1 MTKLATTP
9 EEALALEYHWPFWAR
24 PAQLPPSGDWTGWL
38 ILAGR
43 GFGKTRTAMEWARKR
58 AEKMPGCR
66 GALVGRTAADVRDVL
81 VEGESGIL
89 AVSPPWFMPVYEP
102 SKRRGPGPT
111 AAWQRCTARTSRTYW
126 QVGLSITGRWRMMLR
141 LRGVSRRRG
150 TCS

>member
-102 SKRRGPGPT
+102 KASDADLAQRQPGNVVQRGQAG
-111 AAWQRCTARTSRTYW
+111 RTGKWASASL
-126 QVGLSITGRWRMMLR
+126 GG
-141 LRGVSRRRG
+141 GG
-150 TCS
+150 